1 MSNKQP
7 IMEAFVP
14 QRIKGKTI
22 PNKNTQYNSGNQL
35 RKLSVKG
42 DINVPATSKMI
53 GVIKK
58 RYFSILA
65 LLYLSMKQQL
75 R

>member
-53 GVIKK
+53 AVI
-58 RYFSILA
+58 
-65 LLYLSMKQQL
+65 
-75 R
+75 